1 MLMKKTDV
9 RAGSMLSFTQFA
21 HVVSTFR
28 YASIRT
34 TSSCS
39 SQLLAPGLLQICKR
53 SSHFPFVAARSCQT
67 GSCPRM
73 HAEIDRLHG
82 AAPAAAG
89 RHTKLTCRTYMTF
102 MSSVFIHQ
110 M

>member
-9 RAGSMLSFTQFA
+9 RAGSTLSFTQLA

-39 SQLLAPGLLQICKR
+39 SQLLAPGLLQIR
-53 SSHFPFVAARSCQT
+53 AV
-67 GSCPRM
+67 RM
-73 HAEIDRLHG
+73 
-82 AAPAAAG
+82 
-89 RHTKLTCRTYMTF
+89 
-102 MSSVFIHQ
+102 
-110 M
+110 